1 MNLYPRPRRCL
12 RQGNTTW
19 IVRRLK
25 ALRQSFEMEGGHPQD
40 MMAFGLLLAD
50 VCDTLGLGCLERC
63 MVLGWAGEG
72 FLREWEATPFS
83 LVGQQEEQTDERTNG
98 H

>member
-1 MNLYPRPRRCL
+1 M
-12 RQGNTTW
+12 
-19 IVRRLK
+19 
-25 ALRQSFEMEGGHPQD
+25 RQSFETEGGHPQD

-72 FLREWEATPFS
+72 FLREWEASPFR
-83 LVGQQEEQTDERTNG
+83 QAEPQEKESDERTNG
-98 H
+98 N